1 MKTTEEKIAEKKRT
15 LKDIET
21 TLDQK
26 TKLYEITT
34 KHYGELYEA
43 NEARVD
49 GKHIAGIASLLSR
62 LNELLRTRNDIE
74 NEINALLELDEAQN
88 QGATNEGIRGS
99 KDVILQIVEGSRK
112 GEV

>member
-1 MKTTEEKIAEKKRT
+1 MKSVEEKIAEKKRT

-21 TLDQK
+21 TFDQT

-43 NEARVD
+43 NEAKVD

-62 LNELLRTRNDIE
+62 LNDLLKTRNEIE
-74 NEINALLELDEAQN
+74 NEINTLLELDDAQS
-88 QGATNEGIRGS
+88 QGATPEGIKGS
-99 KDVILQIVEGSRK
+99 KDAILKMVEGGKK
-112 GEV
+112 G